1 MILIELL
8 DIYKTLSEN
17 EGLFEAD
24 TAFFPFMQFYNE
36 NHTLIDYNF
45 ISKFGSWSLVA
56 FENQNST
63 LLNYLQKSFKG
74 YLATHADSYNR
85 IYEALTMHYNP
96 IENYNGQT
104 EIQIEE
110 IGKEVNANNI
120 VGTKTS
126 DNTITGTKSN
136 ELSITGSKISTM
148 IETPE
153 KIDKYSDTETTMVSS
168 EGTAEFSNENKVI
181 KEYDKRG
188 EKNTDTYDNYKET
201 TTESANDYHNR
212 NIENYSADYENK
224 NTKSFENRKTVTT
237 ENKHGNLG
245 VVTSQSMVKDEIL
258 LRLTNNFY
266 DLMFDDFVKQYCII

>member
-8 DIYKTLSEN
+8 DIYKTLPEN
-17 EGLFEAD
+17 EGLFQSD
-24 TAFFPFMQFYNE
+24 TTFFPFMQYYNE

-85 IYEALTMHYNP
+85 IYDAITMHYNP

-110 IGKEVNANNI
+110 MGAEVNANNI
-120 VGTKTS
+120 VGTKTN

-136 ELSITGSKISTM
+136 ELSITGSKINTM
-148 IETPE
+148 VETPE

-168 EGTAEFSNENKVI
+168 EGTAQFSNENKVI
-181 KEYDKRG
+181 REYDKRG
-188 EKNTDTYDNYKET
+188 EKSTDTYDNYKET
-201 TTESANDYHNR
+201 TTESANEYHNR
-212 NIENYSADYENK
+212 NVENYSADYENK

-245 VVTSQSMVKDEIL
+245 VTTSQSMIKDEIL
-258 LRLTNNFY
+258 LRLTSNFY
-266 DLMFDDFVKQYCII
+266 DLMFNDFVKQYCII